1 MIVLAI
7 STDQGSDEQVRKL
20 VKSYV
25 SRKKL
30 TFINLLDPKS
40 STAAQYGV
48 RGIPMNVFINPQ
60 GKVVAFASGYRKWD
74 SKEGLLMIEQ
84 LLSTTK
90 STKKGN

>member
-30 TFINLLDPKS
+30 TFLNLLDPKS
-40 STAAQYGV
+40 STAVQYGV
-48 RGIPMNVFINPQ
+48 RGIPMNFFINPR
-60 GKVVAFASGYRKWD
+60 GKVMAFASGYRKWD
-74 SKEGLLMIEQ
+74 SKEGLRMIEQ
-84 LLSTTK
+84 LLSASQPMK
-90 STKKGN
+90 

>member
-30 TFINLLDPKS
+30 TFLNLLDPKS
-40 STAAQYGV
+40 STAVQYE
-48 RGIPMNVFINPQ
+48 
-60 GKVVAFASGYRKWD
+60 VVEF
-74 SKEGLLMIEQ
+74 L
-84 LLSTTK
+84 
-90 STKKGN
+90 